1 MKIGIAQINTSFSG
15 ANYLPYVAG
24 LLQSYAEAHLPNS
37 CDLEFLTPLY
47 KRLPVADAVA
57 HFIDADVVGFSLYV
71 WNVELSLRIAHE
83 LRARNPD
90 VFIICGGPHVPDAAE
105 AFLRAKPAVDLV
117 IHGEG

>member
-24 LLQSYAEAHLPNS
+24 LLQSYAEAHLPNA

-47 KRLPVADAVA
+47 KRLPVANAVA

-83 LRARNPD
+83 LRARNKD
-90 VFIICGGPHVPDAAE
+90 RHA
-105 AFLRAKPAVDLV
+105 R
-117 IHGEG
+117 